1 MFRIVMFAVRLFFL
15 FEEPVLLSI
24 NLLVLP
30 QVSTD
35 DDQAFAVCAHLKL
48 ASIVVCGRLRNI
60 SLPGNPHSLDDFTS
74 RRIIW
79 GSFYFDVRSSR
90 RAPVVACF
98 VSCGVPDLRSQHPAW
113 QTVSKFF
120 LSSLWQRLCHF
131 PLLSDNLGGARQV
144 CLRAISICGEVPACT
159 PLSGKVYD
167 GRCVVEGKSLDE
179 VDADG
184 Y

>member
-79 GSFYFDVRSSR
+79 GSFYLDVRSSR

-120 LSSLWQRLCHF
+120 LSSYGRGYAIFLYFQIISGVLGKCVFVQF
-131 PLLSDNLGGARQV
+131 PYAAKFQLVLL
-144 CLRAISICGEVPACT
+144 
-159 PLSGKVYD
+159 
-167 GRCVVEGKSLDE
+167 
-179 VDADG
+179 
-184 Y
+184 